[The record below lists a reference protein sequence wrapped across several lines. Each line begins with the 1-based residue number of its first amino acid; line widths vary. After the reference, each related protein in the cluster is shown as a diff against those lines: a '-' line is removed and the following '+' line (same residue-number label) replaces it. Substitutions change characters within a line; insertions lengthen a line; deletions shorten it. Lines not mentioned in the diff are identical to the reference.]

1 MAEQAV
7 HDKGSEIPAGLN
19 GLSSIDARRLLGEVG
34 PNRWVKQD
42 RFARVREVVS
52 LLLDP
57 MAVMLIIAAVVYFLL
72 GETRDALVL
81 ALALI
86 PVLGVDV
93 LLEARS
99 RAALEKLARAAAPF
113 ADVVRDRH
121 MVSVPL
127 EEVVPGDLLVL
138 REGHVIAADGVVRW
152 AANVAI
158 DESSLTGESEPQ
170 SKREW
175 PSNPADAPPFARFF
189 AGSQVVA
196 GHGFGL
202 VTITGAATQY
212 GGIAALVAQTAS
224 SASPLQRKAG
234 VLVRRLGVVA
244 VMVAMALFA
253 LSLVRGEP
261 WTRALLAAVSLAMA
275 AIPEEFPIVL
285 TLFCPQAPG
294 GWRRAACS
302 CAGSPAWRRS
312 GRRRSSVRTRQAR

>member
-1 MAEQAV
+1 VADVLERAV
-7 HDKGSEIPAGLN
+7 HDEGSEIPPGLN

-52 LLLDP
+52 LVLDP

-72 GETRDALVL
+72 GETRDAVVL

-93 LLEARS
+93 VLEARS

-121 MVSVPL
+121 VMSVPL
-127 EEVVPGDLLVL
+127 EDVVPGDLLVL

-170 SKREW
+170 VKTRMAIHSGRTLQRTRDSLPDLRWWPVMGSAGGHDRRGDPVRRHRRSRGAKRL
-175 PSNPADAPPFARFF
+175 F
-189 AGSQVVA
+189 SQSAAAEGGHPRSAASVSVA
-196 GHGFGL
+196 VIVAIALFGL
-202 VTITGAATQY
+202 
-212 GGIAALVAQTAS
+212 
-224 SASPLQRKAG
+224 SP
-234 VLVRRLGVVA
+234 
-244 VMVAMALFA
+244 
-253 LSLVRGEP
+253 
-261 WTRALLAAVSLAMA
+261 
-275 AIPEEFPIVL
+275 
-285 TLFCPQAPG
+285 
-294 GWRRAACS
+294 
-302 CAGSPAWRRS
+302 
-312 GRRRSSVRTRQAR
+312 RTR

>member
-1 MAEQAV
+1 VVADVSEQAV
-7 HDKGSEIPAGLN
+7 HDEGSEIPPGLN

-72 GETRDALVL
+72 GETRDAVVL

-113 ADVVRDRH
+113 ADVVRDQH
-121 MVSVPL
+121 VVSVAL
-127 EEVVPGDLLVL
+127 EDVVPGDLLVL

-175 PSNPADAPPFARFF
+175 PSNPGEAPPGARFF

-196 GHGFGL
+196 GHGFGQVATTGDHPQSSNKPPL
-202 VTITGAATQY
+202 VPRLDSRRPPRRQRRPAA
-212 GGIAALVAQTAS
+212 A
-224 SASPLQRKAG
+224 R
-234 VLVRRLGVVA
+234 
-244 VMVAMALFA
+244 
-253 LSLVRGEP
+253 
-261 WTRALLAAVSLAMA
+261 
-275 AIPEEFPIVL
+275 
-285 TLFCPQAPG
+285 
-294 GWRRAACS
+294 
-302 CAGSPAWRRS
+302 
-312 GRRRSSVRTRQAR
+312 GRRQRGHRRVCVGSGGAS